1 MLYEYLPRTHK
12 HTHFVQQR
20 KKKNNTNQGR
30 KITISFLQVSYVYK
44 LGPSYIY
51 ALLKYILF

>member
-20 KKKNNTNQGR
+20 KKKIIQI
-30 KITISFLQVSYVYK
+30 KAEKLQFLSCK
-44 LGPSYIY
+44 FHMYINIATPIFLY
-51 ALLKYILF
+51 EVEY